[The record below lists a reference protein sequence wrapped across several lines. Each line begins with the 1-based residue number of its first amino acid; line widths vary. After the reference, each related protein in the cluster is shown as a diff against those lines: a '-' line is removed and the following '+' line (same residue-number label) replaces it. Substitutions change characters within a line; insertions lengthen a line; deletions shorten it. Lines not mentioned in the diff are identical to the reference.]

1 MHGTGQTTKSM
12 PDYREPQ
19 LLRSGRKYFVIS
31 PGSIPLKSI
40 VSRDVVFTLQE
51 KLFGLD
57 SVKRLYLVTGII
69 IQSGTTEHSAFV
81 IRKDSKGV
89 F

>member
-1 MHGTGQTTKSM
+1 MEQ
-12 PDYREPQ
+12 DRPQ
-19 LLRSGRKYFVIS
+19 KAGRITESRRQVRCGRWCFVIS

-69 IQSGTTEHSAFV
+69 IQSGTTECSAFV
-81 IRKDSKGV
+81 IQLEIG
-89 F
+89 